1 MNIFSRVR
9 QTLQFHLSVVFLL
22 LVLTVGSVIGWL
34 TYSRM
39 NAVITEA
46 SRNLFSLTSTEAVA
60 GLERLYAPAELA
72 VEIIA
77 LHDITRAET
86 LSERLPHVAFLAG
99 FLDQSAALSSVYV
112 GYDDGDFIMLV
123 PTENDEARS
132 RYNAP
137 ADTVF
142 VVQSIERFPNGG
154 VRSRYVFLDI
164 AMNTIGEREQA
175 SFAGF
180 DPRSRPWFEQAKAS
194 AGQIKTRPYIFFT
207 SQELGQTIAVR
218 ALGSGAT
225 IGADISLD
233 TLAASLRK
241 ERITENTE
249 LALFGSDLGMI
260 AHPDKWR
267 VVEVLTPSATGAAPQ
282 LGRLSMDQLDGTVLP
297 DVAKAAVEAGVTDVD
312 DKTLNERLVLDD
324 EPWRVQV
331 SPLKVRGS
339 TPYYL
344 AIAVPEVE
352 LLVQARQLLQQGGI
366 AIGIILLISIPITML
381 VARLVSKPVQALSG
395 EAEKIQRFD
404 FADPVNVPSFI
415 IEIEDL
421 SRSMDDMKSTI
432 RQFLEINR
440 SISEE
445 TDFERLLQT
454 LLEGMGNIVGSEQ
467 GAVYLISADDTA
479 LEPVAAMGV
488 PVDTL
493 HRHPLNNLPHVLREA
508 IDRDDIR
515 ATRVDG
521 EALAVCGGDPG
532 AGENPARN
540 AMVVPL
546 FNRNNAMIGIM
557 TLVQEAK
564 ANTSLI
570 RFVDALS
577 RSAAIALETRQLI
590 ASQKAL
596 FEAFIRMIADA
607 IDAKSPYTGGHC
619 ARVPELTKMLAEA
632 ANAADHGPLA
642 DLKLTDDDREA
653 IHVAAW
659 LHDCGKVTTPEYVVD
674 KATKLETLYDR
685 IHEIRMRF
693 EVLKRDAEITYWKGV
708 ANGDDLKDL
717 AEQRDAELATLD
729 ADFAFVAECNEGG
742 EFMSPDRLDRLQ
754 EIAKRTWTRTLSDRV
769 GISHEELNRKQ
780 QTPEPDLP
788 VREPLL
794 ADRPEHVLER
804 RPEDLFAADN
814 PWGFKLDQPEHLY
827 DRGELYNLSIARGT
841 LTAEERYKINDHIV
855 QTIIMLSRLPF
866 PSYLR
871 QVPELAGGHHEKM
884 DGTGYPKRLK
894 GSEMSPVARM
904 MAIADIFEALTAAD
918 RPYKKGKTVS
928 EALKIMG
935 FMVKDGHIDAELYD
949 LFLTSRVWAD
959 YASRFMK
966 PDQIDEVDVAALRP
980 DKAERRAVG

>member
-1 MNIFSRVR
+1 MIMNIFSRVR

-86 LSERLPHVAFLAG
+86 HSERLPHVAFLSG

-175 SFAGF
+175 
-180 DPRSRPWFEQAKAS
+180 KAS

-225 IGADISLD
+225 VGADISLD

-260 AHPDKWR
+260 AHPDKSR

-297 DVAKAAVEAGVTDVD
+297 DVAKAAVEAGVTGVD

-454 LLEGMGNIVGSEQ
+454 LLDGMGNIVGSEQ
-467 GAVYLISADDTA
+467 GAVYLISADETA
-479 LEPVAAMGV
+479 LEPVAAMGGQS
-488 PVDTL
+488 T
-493 HRHPLNNLPHVLREA
+493 HCTA
-508 IDRDDIR
+508 I
-515 ATRVDG
+515 
-521 EALAVCGGDPG
+521 P
-532 AGENPARN
+532 
-540 AMVVPL
+540 
-546 FNRNNAMIGIM
+546 
-557 TLVQEAK
+557 
-564 ANTSLI
+564 
-570 RFVDALS
+570 
-577 RSAAIALETRQLI
+577 
-590 ASQKAL
+590 
-596 FEAFIRMIADA
+596 
-607 IDAKSPYTGGHC
+607 
-619 ARVPELTKMLAEA
+619 
-632 ANAADHGPLA
+632 
-642 DLKLTDDDREA
+642 
-653 IHVAAW
+653 
-659 LHDCGKVTTPEYVVD
+659 
-674 KATKLETLYDR
+674 
-685 IHEIRMRF
+685 
-693 EVLKRDAEITYWKGV
+693 
-708 ANGDDLKDL
+708 
-717 AEQRDAELATLD
+717 
-729 ADFAFVAECNEGG
+729 
-742 EFMSPDRLDRLQ
+742 
-754 EIAKRTWTRTLSDRV
+754 
-769 GISHEELNRKQ
+769 
-780 QTPEPDLP
+780 
-788 VREPLL
+788 
-794 ADRPEHVLER
+794 
-804 RPEDLFAADN
+804 
-814 PWGFKLDQPEHLY
+814 
-827 DRGELYNLSIARGT
+827 
-841 LTAEERYKINDHIV
+841 
-855 QTIIMLSRLPF
+855 
-866 PSYLR
+866 
-871 QVPELAGGHHEKM
+871 
-884 DGTGYPKRLK
+884 
-894 GSEMSPVARM
+894 
-904 MAIADIFEALTAAD
+904 
-918 RPYKKGKTVS
+918 
-928 EALKIMG
+928 
-935 FMVKDGHIDAELYD
+935 
-949 LFLTSRVWAD
+949 
-959 YASRFMK
+959 
-966 PDQIDEVDVAALRP
+966 
-980 DKAERRAVG
+980 